1 MPRIGNTVPIK
12 RNGDC
17 SRVYHRATMKAHPLP
32 VTFLRRNQLRQNRRR
47 VPTSKKIGG
56 AVQRNRAK
64 RVIRAAYAAVE
75 PEVMPGWDIVIVART
90 RTTTVKST
98 ELAPVIR
105 AQLKTLGILRDPSGA
120 KDASGKSEP

>member
-12 RNGDC
+12 RNGDF
-17 SRVYHRATMKAHPLP
+17 SRVYHSAKMNAHPLA
-32 VTFLRRNQLRQNRRR
+32 VTYVRRNKLRQNRLGIT
-47 VPTSKKIGG
+47 TSKKIGG

-90 RTTTVKST
+90 RTTMVRST
-98 ELAPVIR
+98 ELTPVIR
-105 AQLKTLGILRDPSGA
+105 AQLRTLGILRDLSGA
-120 KDASGKSEP
+120 KDASGKSE